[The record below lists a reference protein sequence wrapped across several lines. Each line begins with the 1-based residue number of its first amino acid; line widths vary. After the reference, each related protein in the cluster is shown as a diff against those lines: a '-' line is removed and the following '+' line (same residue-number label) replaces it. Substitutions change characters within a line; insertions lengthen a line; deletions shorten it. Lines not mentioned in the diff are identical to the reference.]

1 MLDKN
6 VENMICA
13 YVKPVLFKKV
23 MKKKMVSRGK
33 RYTPDERQQ
42 VLEFVEEHNVEHG
55 RGGMT
60 TAVKHFGIS
69 AVTIRSWLNDNV
81 ASTAGASPSHEG
93 DVYRHI
99 AVLVD
104 EVHMLTAKLED
115 KKAELE
121 KLRASVL

>member
-1 MLDKN
+1 
-6 VENMICA
+6 
-13 YVKPVLFKKV
+13 
-23 MKKKMVSRGK
+23 MKKSKVTSRGK

-69 AVTIRSWLNDNV
+69 AVTIRSWLNDINA

-104 EVHMLTAKLED
+104 EVHMLSTKLED

>member
-1 MLDKN
+1 MCESTFCVIEK
-6 VENMICA
+6 C
-13 YVKPVLFKKV
+13 
-23 MKKKMVSRGK
+23 MKKSKVTSRGK

-69 AVTIRSWLNDNV
+69 AVTIRSWLNDINA

-104 EVHMLTAKLED
+104 EVHMLSTKLED